1 MVTVE
6 RMFCRLGRVRDV
18 EERYE
23 QLRRSHACAPLGRD
37 SVTELLSIA
46 GDLIEE
52 RRRIRKVLERLP
64 QSFGEVRQL
73 LNQLNRSIR

>member
-1 MVTVE
+1 M
-6 RMFCRLGRVRDV
+6 RNV

-37 SVTELLSIA
+37 GVTELLSIT
-46 GDLIEE
+46 GNLIEE
-52 RRRIRKVLERLP
+52 RRRIRNVLERLP

-73 LNQLNRSIR
+73 LNELNRSVR

>member
-1 MVTVE
+1 M
-6 RMFCRLGRVRDV
+6 RNI

-23 QLRRSHACAPLGRD
+23 NLRRSHACAPLTRD
-37 SVTELLSIA
+37 GVTELISIT
-46 GDLIEE
+46 GNLIEE

-73 LNQLNRSIR
+73 LNELNRSVR